1 MKEKLSEKELA
12 LFQAVIDLI
21 EEDADIHSIK
31 VSDITNRAG
40 IGKGTAYE
48 YFSSKEEMVAKAIIW
63 SGEKMFQK
71 IMEILRTT
79 GSLKGQIMAVLD
91 FIATEMS
98 ESRCSTQLMRLQGQ
112 ECRMKENL
120 YREFTKFGGPQC
132 QVESVLRILM
142 EQGKQEGTIPVKM
155 PETFVTM
162 VLMAGFMSYFVYLLE
177 GLETEEVPREQT
189 KEFLQRNILLAFS
202 SSEEQ
207 K

>member
-1 MKEKLSEKELA
+1 
-12 LFQAVIDLI
+12 
-21 EEDADIHSIK
+21 
-31 VSDITNRAG
+31 
-40 IGKGTAYE
+40 
-48 YFSSKEEMVAKAIIW
+48 
-63 SGEKMFQK
+63 
-71 IMEILRTT
+71 MEILRTT

-91 FIATEMS
+91 FIETEMS

-112 ECRMKENL
+112 KSKMENL

-132 QVESVLRILM
+132 QVENVLRILM

-189 KEFLQRNILLAFS
+189 KDYREIFCWLSAAAKNRNKREGIRR
-202 SSEEQ
+202 
-207 K
+207 

>member
-1 MKEKLSEKELA
+1 
-12 LFQAVIDLI
+12 
-21 EEDADIHSIK
+21 
-31 VSDITNRAG
+31 
-40 IGKGTAYE
+40 
-48 YFSSKEEMVAKAIIW
+48 
-63 SGEKMFQK
+63 
-71 IMEILRTT
+71 MEILRTT

-91 FIATEMS
+91 FIETEMS

-132 QVESVLRILM
+132 QVENVLRILM

>member
-21 EEDADIHSIK
+21 EEDVDIHSIK

-63 SGEKMFQK
+63 SGEKLFQK
-71 IMEILRTT
+71 IMGILRTT

-91 FIATEMS
+91 FIETEMS
-98 ESRCSTQLMRLQGQ
+98 SSRCSTQLMRLQGQ
-112 ECRMKENL
+112 ECQMKEHL
-120 YREFTKFGGPQC
+120 YREYAKFGGSQS
-132 QVESVLRILM
+132 QVESVLRILT
-142 EQGKQEGTIPVKM
+142 EQGKREGTIPADM